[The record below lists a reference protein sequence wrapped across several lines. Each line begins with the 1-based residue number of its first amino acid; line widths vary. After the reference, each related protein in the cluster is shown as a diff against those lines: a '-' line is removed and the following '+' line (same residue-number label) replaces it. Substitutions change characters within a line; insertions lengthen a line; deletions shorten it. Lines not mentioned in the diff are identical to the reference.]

1 MHPLSMIGE
10 PEAMAVEAL
19 LSLRHARTPAPPQ
32 PVYHEG
38 EATAAQ
44 SLLDLHYTGAPSHH
58 SQPPSHTRGTA
69 SSEMTENHHYLD
81 NRHMPAVANVPFP
94 ISDMLYIGP
103 RPVYTPPQAAIHQAA
118 IHQAAIHQAA
128 IHQSP
133 PSNNIRNLPEPI
145 PAHRPIVPAISSP
158 PRPAQF
164 YSEPV
169 RGGPSKHRSAY
180 QPSAHPFGPS
190 MVKRTPRSPHI
201 RLPPIQG
208 ILKNT
213 NSGPLSPLRRVSG
226 SSPTVPKELFWYP
239 PGGSE
244 NSLPLNVPSTR
255 IISPRFPNSPARQA
269 VPGAV
274 SIRAVSGPARSSP
287 PLPTF
292 SNPTVANNT
301 TSPTGPTFQSF
312 GPPVTF
318 APPAPI
324 SDGKRKTVLQTKSK
338 APATRA
344 KSASSNTWPSRGNLK
359 RIGSAVLNRV
369 SNVNILKRQRIE
381 ESKSCPA
388 PPQLPEPKWKHDN
401 QEQEELDQ
409 STEEDVGELDSD
421 EDDTFSPEGDEE
433 EEDEPREDKGPGSPP
448 MSAKRK
454 HQIHL
459 AKRRQQENDAHKQ
472 IAEAK
477 LANFKA
483 GKLYAY
489 AKENPLY
496 NPDTNI
502 DEWLIKHWSVWG
514 TKELSHQL
522 EGELYRQFTDEEKR
536 MVCTRRKKDG
546 DPHRDL
552 PKAVRVIYL
561 AKYTDVANIFRPKDQ
576 ACHRCVT
583 GGYQCTQTRLPKK
596 VRKSQNPRLP
606 TCAACECSKGV
617 CYIALEEG
625 ATREPKFHL
634 DFQVWLERLDNP
646 SAWPNFPPIDL
657 AELDPPF
664 PFDPVLR
671 VYNKRTKN
679 NSEPRSSIKREAEDD
694 DEFEAEQPVAKRV
707 LLEPEVN
714 AESSAMGARRRRTS
728 KQPLAQMVS
737 LEPEVKVESS
747 AMGALRRAASKL
759 RVAGAKASI
768 KKSTPSTAA
777 KATQVK
783 KKMSAKAKSKQ
794 KA

>member
-1 MHPLSMIGE
+1 MIGE
-10 PEAMAVEAL
+10 REAIAVEAL
-19 LSLRHARTPAPPQ
+19 LSLRYARTTAPPPR
-32 PVYHEG
+32 PVYNEG

-44 SLLDLHYTGAPSHH
+44 ALLDLHYAGAPIHH
-58 SQPPSHTRGTA
+58 SQSLSHTRGTA
-69 SSEMTENHHYLD
+69 GSGMTETHHYLD
-81 NRHMPAVANVPFP
+81 NCRIRGAVANVPFP
-94 ISDMLYIGP
+94 INDRLYIGP
-103 RPVYTPPQAAIHQAA
+103 HQFYSPPQAPID
-118 IHQAAIHQAA
+118 
-128 IHQSP
+128 QSP
-133 PSNNIRNLPEPI
+133 PSNNFRTLPEPV
-145 PAHRPIVPAISSP
+145 PTYRPFVPAIYTP

-180 QPSAHPFGPS
+180 QPTAHPIGPN

-239 PGGSE
+239 PSGSE
-244 NSLPLNVPSTR
+244 NSPPQAAPSTR
-255 IISPRFPNSPARQA
+255 IISPRFPNSPARQV
-269 VPGAV
+269 VPRAV
-274 SIRAVSGPARSSP
+274 SLRSVSGPARSSP
-287 PLPTF
+287 TFPTF
-292 SNPTVANNT
+292 SKPAVANST
-301 TSPTGPTFQSF
+301 TSPTDPTFQPF

-318 APPAPI
+318 APPLPT
-324 SDGKRKTVLQTKSK
+324 SDGKRKTGLQTNTK
-338 APATRA
+338 ASATRA
-344 KSASSNTWPSRGNLK
+344 KSASSNTRPSRSKLK
-359 RIGSAVLNRV
+359 RVGAAVLNSV
-369 SNVNILKRQRIE
+369 SNVNIFKRQRTE
-381 ESKSCPA
+381 EPKSCPA
-388 PPQLPEPKWKHDN
+388 PAQLPEPKWKHDK
-401 QEQEELDQ
+401 QEEEEEEEEEEEGFDQ
-409 STEEDVGELDSD
+409 SCEEEVDELDSD
-421 EDDTFSPEGDEE
+421 EDDVFVPDEDNERCEE
-433 EEDEPREDKGPGSPP
+433 EVEQVEKLGEEQGPESPP

-459 AKRRQQENDAHKQ
+459 AKRRQQENAAHKR

-489 AKENPLY
+489 ARENPLH
-496 NPDTNI
+496 NPNTNI
-502 DEWLIKHWSVWG
+502 DEWLIKHWAVWG

-522 EGELYRQFTDEEKR
+522 ECELYRQFTDEEKR
-536 MVCTRRKKDG
+536 MVCSRRKIDG

-561 AKYTDVANIFRPKDQ
+561 AKYTDLANIFRPKDL

-596 VRKSQNPRLP
+596 ARKSRNPRLP
-606 TCAACECSKGV
+606 TCAACECSKGI
-617 CYIALEEG
+617 CYVALEEG
-625 ATREPKFHL
+625 ATREPKLHL
-634 DFQVWLERLDNP
+634 DFQVWLQRLEDP

-657 AELDPPF
+657 TELQPPF

-679 NSEPRSSIKREAEDD
+679 KSEPRSSIKREAEDD
-694 DEFEAEQPVAKRV
+694 EEFEAEQPVAKRV
-707 LLEPEVN
+707 LLEPEVK

-728 KQPLAQMVS
+728 KQPMAKMVS
-737 LEPEVKVESS
+737 LEPQAKAESS

-759 RVAGAKASI
+759 SVTGANASI
-768 KKSTPSTAA
+768 KKSTPSTAD
-777 KATQVK
+777 KAPQVK
-783 KKMSAKAKSKQ
+783 KKMSAKAKDKQ